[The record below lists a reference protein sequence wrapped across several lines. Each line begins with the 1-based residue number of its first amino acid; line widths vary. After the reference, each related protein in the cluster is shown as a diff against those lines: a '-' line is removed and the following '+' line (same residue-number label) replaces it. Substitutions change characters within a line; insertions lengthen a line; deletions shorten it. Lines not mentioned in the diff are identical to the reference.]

1 MSLISGLKTAQE
13 RLWGKDSQKTAVL
26 VLLVLLCAGATYYS
40 HFILHIEVVFSH
52 LSYVPIALA
61 GLWWGRRGAWVAVL
75 LGALLIASHFLS
87 GLGTPPQED
96 FLRSVMFVAAGL
108 MVGLLRDQAQ
118 RSEKNL
124 RETRDYLDNLIGCAN
139 APIIVWDRKGRITLF
154 NHAFERLTGYT
165 AGEVMGQD
173 LRLLF
178 PGASRD
184 ESLSK
189 IARTLSGEYW
199 ESVEIPILC
208 QDGETRLALWN
219 SANIYAEDGTT
230 LLATIAQG
238 QDITERKRAEERIEH
253 LNLVLRAIRRVNQL
267 ITRER
272 NLDRLLKG
280 ACDNLIETRG
290 YYNAWV
296 ALLDEAGGLVT
307 AAEVG
312 LGEDF
317 LPLVEQL
324 KRGEL
329 TACGRRAL
337 SQPGVVVTE
346 DPLSACADCPL
357 SVNYGG
363 RGAMT
368 VWLEY
373 EGKVYGLLS
382 VSIPADFTADEEE
395 HFLFKEV
402 AGDIAF
408 ALYNMELEEARK
420 RAEKALKRRAAQL
433 ATLGEVGRQITS
445 LLELDPLLDHI
456 VNLTRESFNYR
467 YVSILLIDPATGKL
481 APKAGAGF
489 DVEPVKARHLRVGEE
504 SICGW
509 VAASGEPLLVGDVS
523 QEPRYYPQEV
533 LADIRSELAVPIQ
546 VRGQVIGVLD
556 VESTE
561 LEAFDEEDLF
571 TLRTLADQ
579 VAVALENAGLYQELH
594 DYAEQ
599 LEQRVQERTAQLQ
612 AQYARLDAIL
622 RSTSDGIAVTG
633 TRGEIIQTNPVAHA
647 WLTQTLSPEDTA
659 YLREAVRDLA
669 RRAGERPETVLE
681 LTGLDLQLNA
691 APISDPGLE
700 EAAAAVVAVHDV
712 SHLKALDRMKSRF
725 VSNVSHE
732 LRTPATTIKLYAH
745 LMRHRPEK
753 REQYL
758 DMLEQEADRQARLV
772 EEILQISRLDAGR
785 LEVEPRLTSLNELT
799 EVAFTSHQVLA
810 RDRGLTLEHHPME
823 PGPVALMDPQQMMQ
837 VLNNLVRNAIQ
848 YTPEDGRVVISTG
861 KEETPPSI
869 PPNGGEEGRGRVWA
883 TATVA
888 DTGMGVPEEEL
899 PHIFERFF
907 RGEQP
912 RLTQIPGTGL
922 GLAIVKEI
930 VELHGGQV
938 TVESQVGEGT
948 TFTVWLP
955 ITENR
960 R

>member
-1 MSLISGLKTAQE
+1 MSLISGLKTAKE

-26 VLLVLLCAGATYYS
+26 VLLVLLCAGVTYYS

-61 GLWWGRRGAWVAVL
+61 GLWWGRRGAWMGGL

-87 GLGTPPQED
+87 GVGTPPQED
-96 FLRSVMFVAAGL
+96 LLRSVMFVAVGL
-108 MVGLLRDQAQ
+108 MVGTLREQAQ

-124 RETRDYLDNLIGCAN
+124 RETRDYLDNLIGRAN
-139 APIIVWDRKGRITLF
+139 APIIAWDRKGRITLF

-165 AGEVMGQD
+165 ASEVMGQD

-189 IARTLSGEYW
+189 IARTLNGEYW

-208 QDGETRLALWN
+208 KDRETRLALWN
-219 SANIYAEDGTT
+219 SANIYAEDGKT

-238 QDITERKRAEERIEH
+238 QDITERKRAEETLRKSEERYRSLFETVPVGLYRTTPEGRILH
-253 LNLVLRAIRRVNQL
+253 ANPALVQMLGYPDRRTLMSVNVL
-267 ITRER
+267 DLYANPEDCER
-272 NLDRLLKG
+272 QQ
-280 ACDNLIETRG
+280 
-290 YYNAWV
+290 
-296 ALLDEAGGLVT
+296 ALLEQEGIARGFEMQLRRYDDTTIWMRNTLL
-307 AAEVG
+307 AA
-312 LGEDF
+312 
-317 LPLVEQL
+317 
-324 KRGEL
+324 RGAE
-329 TACGRRAL
+329 RRAVYYTGSL
-337 SQPGVVVTE
+337 EDITE
-346 DPLSACADCPL
+346 
-357 SVNYGG
+357 
-363 RGAMT
+363 
-368 VWLEY
+368 
-373 EGKVYGLLS
+373 
-382 VSIPADFTADEEE
+382 
-395 HFLFKEV
+395 
-402 AGDIAF
+402 
-408 ALYNMELEEARK
+408 RK
-420 RAEKALKRRAAQL
+420 RAEETLKRRATQL

-445 LLELDPLLDHI
+445 LLELDPLLERI
-456 VNLTRESFNYR
+456 VNLIREALNYR

-481 APKAGAGF
+481 APRARAGYEMETAKA
-489 DVEPVKARHLRVGEE
+489 PRLRVGED

-546 VRGQVIGVLD
+546 VRDQVIGVLD

-571 TLRTLADQ
+571 TLRSLADQ

-599 LEQRVQERTAQLQ
+599 LEQRVTERTAQLQ
-612 AQYARLDAIL
+612 AQHARLDTIL
-622 RSTSDGIAVTG
+622 HSTTDGIAVTG
-633 TRGEIIQTNPVAHA
+633 AGGEIIQTNPVAHA

-659 YLREAVRDLA
+659 YLREAVRNLA

-691 APISDPGLE
+691 APVSPPPSPPRKRGGREGE
-700 EAAAAVVAVHDV
+700 EAAAVVAVHDV

-732 LRTPATTIKLYAH
+732 LRTPITTIKLYAY
-745 LMRHRPEK
+745 LMRRRPEK

-785 LEVEPRLTSLNELT
+785 LEVEPRPTSLNELT
-799 EVAFTSHQVLA
+799 EVAFASHQVLA

-823 PGPVALMDPQQMMQ
+823 PGPVALMDPQQIMQ
-837 VLNNLVRNAIQ
+837 ALNNLVRNAIQ
-848 YTPEDGRVVISTG
+848 YTPEGGRVVISTG

-869 PPNGGEEGRGRVWA
+869 PPNGGEEGGGRVWA

-912 RLTQIPGTGL
+912 RLMQIPGTGL
-922 GLAIVKEI
+922 GLAIIKEI

>member
-1 MSLISGLKTAQE
+1 MSLISGLKTAKE

-26 VLLVLLCAGATYYS
+26 VLLVLFCAGATYYF
-40 HFILHIEVVFSH
+40 HFILRSEVVFSH

-87 GLGTPPQED
+87 GLGTPPLED
-96 FLRSVMFVAAGL
+96 FLRSVMFVATGL
-108 MVGLLRDQAQ
+108 TVGTLREQAQ
-118 RSEKNL
+118 RSGKSL
-124 RETRDYLDNLIGCAN
+124 RETRDYLDSLIHYAN
-139 APIIVWDRKGRITLF
+139 APITVWDRERRITRF

-165 AGEVMGQD
+165 AGEVIGQD

-178 PGASRD
+178 PEASRD

-189 IARTLSGEYW
+189 IARTLNGEYW

-208 QDGETRLALWN
+208 QDRETRLALWN
-219 SANIYAEDGTT
+219 SANIYAEDGKT

-238 QDITERKRAEERIEH
+238 QDITERKRAAETLRKSEEQYRSLFETVPVGLYHATPEGRILH
-253 LNLVLRAIRRVNQL
+253 ANPALVQMLGYPDRRTLMAVNLLDLYANPED
-267 ITRER
+267 RER
-272 NLDRLLKG
+272 QQ
-280 ACDNLIETRG
+280 
-290 YYNAWV
+290 
-296 ALLDEAGGLVT
+296 ALLEQEGIARGFEMQLRRYDDTTIWMRNTLL
-307 AAEVG
+307 AA
-312 LGEDF
+312 
-317 LPLVEQL
+317 
-324 KRGEL
+324 
-329 TACGRRAL
+329 
-337 SQPGVVVTE
+337 
-346 DPLSACADCPL
+346 
-357 SVNYGG
+357 
-363 RGAMT
+363 RGAEGRAVYYT
-368 VWLEY
+368 GSLE
-373 EGKVYGLLS
+373 
-382 VSIPADFTADEEE
+382 
-395 HFLFKEV
+395 
-402 AGDIAF
+402 DIT
-408 ALYNMELEEARK
+408 ERK
-420 RAEKALKRRAAQL
+420 RAEEALKRRAAQL
-433 ATLGEVGRQITS
+433 ATLGEVGRQIAS
-445 LLELDPLLDHI
+445 LLELDPLLERI
-456 VNLTRESFNYR
+456 VNLIREALNYR
-467 YVSILLIDPATGKL
+467 YVTIFLIDPAAGEL
-481 APKAGAGF
+481 APRARAGYELETAKA
-489 DVEPVKARHLRVGEE
+489 PRLRAGEE

-523 QEPRYYPQEV
+523 QEPRYYPLEV

-546 VRGQVIGVLD
+546 VKRQVIGVLD
-556 VESTE
+556 VQSTE

-571 TLRTLADQ
+571 TLRTLAGQ

-594 DYAEQ
+594 DYAGQ

-633 TRGEIIQTNPVAHA
+633 ARGEIIQTNPVAHA

-669 RRAGERPETVLE
+669 RRAEERPETVLE

-691 APISDPGLE
+691 APISEPGPE
-700 EAAAAVVAVHDV
+700 GTAAVVAVHDV

-732 LRTPATTIKLYAH
+732 LRTPVTTIKLYAY
-745 LMRHRPEK
+745 LMRRRPEK

-785 LEVEPRLTSLNELT
+785 LEVEPRPTSLNELT
-799 EVAFTSHQVLA
+799 EVAFASHQVLA

-837 VLNNLVRNAIQ
+837 ALNNLVRNAIQ

-861 KEETPPSI
+861 KEEA
-869 PPNGGEEGRGRVWA
+869 EGRVWA
-883 TATVA
+883 TARVA

-907 RGEQP
+907 RGDKP